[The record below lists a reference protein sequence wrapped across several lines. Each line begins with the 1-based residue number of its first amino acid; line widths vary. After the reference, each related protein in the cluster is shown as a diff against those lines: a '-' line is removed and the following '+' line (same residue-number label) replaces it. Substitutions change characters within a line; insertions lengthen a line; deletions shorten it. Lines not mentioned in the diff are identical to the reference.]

1 MYTIQRF
8 LVDWGEMWNLA
19 MVLSNLWEKSRREK
33 SEWCDQKGRREKI
46 KFDNTIAIIAAAHF
60 LACDWLP
67 MNENG
72 RERKILY
79 CGIGI
84 AELGKRR
91 ERDKIE
97 LWQWCCQYRR
107 EERKK
112 LYGGNG
118 VVEIGER
125 KGKKII

>member
-91 ERDKIE
+91 EREI
-97 LWQWCCQYRR
+97 
-107 EERKK
+107 K
-112 LYGGNG
+112 LNCGNG
-118 VVEIGER
+118 VANIGEKR
-125 KGKKII
+125 EKNCTVAMVLSK